1 MKFLLFLSLFFTQS
15 LAFAL
20 VAETTELTCN
30 EARGFVSRN
39 RVINM
44 TSHAGPYP
52 RYVSAQDGSDC
63 FGDEVTERAVVPT
76 LDEGQCM
83 VGYICMEPTAA
94 LAGADAPTFMP
105 H

>member
-1 MKFLLFLSLFFTQS
+1 MKSLLVLSLLS
-15 LAFAL
+15 VLSPAHAL
-20 VAETTELTCN
+20 VPETTVLTCN
-30 EARGFVSRN
+30 EARGFVNRN

-44 TSHAGPYP
+44 TSNTGVYT

-63 FGDEVTERAVVPT
+63 FGDEVTEKALVPT
-76 LDEGQCM
+76 LDEAQCM
-83 VGYICMEPTAA
+83 VGYVCMDPTEA